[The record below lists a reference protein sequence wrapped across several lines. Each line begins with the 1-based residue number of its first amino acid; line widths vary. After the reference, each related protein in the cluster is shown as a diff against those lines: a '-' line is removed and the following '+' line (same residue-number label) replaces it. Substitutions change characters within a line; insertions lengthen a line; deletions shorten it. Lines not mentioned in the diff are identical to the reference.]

1 MGNVQFE
8 MDNYLTLYLLGLK
21 IVHVLSR
28 KSTLT

>member
-8 MDNYLTLYLLGLK
+8 MGNYLTLYLLGLK